1 MFTAPMMM
9 GVLIFFIGPILFTFF
24 MSLTDWSS
32 LSAWK
37 IIGLQ
42 NFSDA
47 IRDKRMIR
55 ELINTSYYA
64 LGTVPATTVL
74 SVWVAN
80 ALNRKTKGTSVYTT
94 VYFLPNITMPAAVAL
109 VWAWMFNSKYGV
121 INNIL
126 GLIGLP
132 QPVWMGDPR
141 FIMPAII
148 IVSIWMGMGYNI
160 IILLAG
166 LKSIPDTYYEAADMD
181 GASNRAK
188 FYHITLPLLSPYIF
202 FLLVM
207 SLMGA
212 FKAFDVIFMFTS
224 SQSYGDL
231 MEASR
236 TMVYGIYEKGFTL
249 YKMGYA
255 SMEAVILFVIIALVT
270 AVQFRVQKKWVFYN

>member
-1 MFTAPMMM
+1 MFTAPMML

-24 MSLTDWSS
+24 MSLTNWSS
-32 LSAWK
+32 LTPWK
-37 IIGLQ
+37 FIGLQ

-47 IRDKRMIR
+47 LKDKRMIR
-55 ELINTSYYA
+55 ELLNTLYYA
-64 LGTVPATTVL
+64 LGTVPVTTVL
-74 SVWVAN
+74 SVWAAN
-80 ALNRKTKGTSVYTT
+80 ALNKKIKGAPGYTT
-94 VYFLPNITMPAAVAL
+94 IYFLPNITMPAAVAL

-121 INNIL
+121 INNML
-126 GLIGLP
+126 GSIGLP
-132 QPVWMGDPR
+132 QPVWMGDPK

-148 IVSIWMGMGYNI
+148 IVSIWMGLGYNI

-181 GASNRAK
+181 GATDWAK
-188 FYHITLPLLSPYIF
+188 FSRITLPMISPYIF

-255 SMEAVILFVIIALVT
+255 STEAVILFVIIALVT
-270 AVQFRVQKKWVFYN
+270 AVQFKVQKKWVYYN